1 MVQREEFFY
10 DSRDNKS
17 KIHAVK
23 WTPETEKPTFILQ
36 LVHGM
41 EEYALRYDD
50 FAKFIAEKGAVV
62 VANDHLGHGQSLGEK
77 GIQGY
82 FCENDPA
89 TVVVRDVHRLKK
101 MTQEKYPGVPYYILG
116 HSMGSFILRNYL
128 CKYGTGIDGAIIMGT
143 GNQPKLLATMGKVIP
158 SIIAKCK
165 GWEYKS
171 KFVDKMALG
180 ANNKKIA
187 NKRTPVD
194 WLSRNT
200 ENVDNYIAD
209 PQCGFLFTVN
219 GFYTLSELVLRAS
232 AEENLK
238 QMPKTLPVFFVA
250 GKEDPVGN
258 YGKGVQA
265 VCNRFLTLGMKKI
278 EIKLYEDDRHEILN
292 EVDNKT
298 VYEDIYKWI
307 QEQLQNE

>member
-1 MVQREEFFY
+1 MVQREEFYY

-17 KIHAVK
+17 RIHAVR

-41 EEYALRYDD
+41 AEYALRYDD
-50 FAKFIAEKGAVV
+50 FARFIAEKGAVV
-62 VANDHLGHGQSLGEK
+62 VADDHLGHGESVGEN

-128 CKYGTGIDGAIIMGT
+128 CKYGTGIDGAIVMGT
-143 GNQPKLLATMGKVIP
+143 GNQPKLLAMMGKLIP
-158 SIIAKCK
+158 SIIAKFK

-171 KFVDKMALG
+171 KFVDNMALG

-219 GFYTLSELVLRAS
+219 GFYTLCELVLRAS

-265 VCNRFLTLGMKKI
+265 VCNRFLTLGMNRI
-278 EIKLYEDDRHEILN
+278 EIKLYEEDRHEILN

-307 QEQLQNE
+307 QEQLRNE